1 MAGDDRGVERL
12 EPGVLQDKG
21 VGPGREHRHS
31 PVVVEPER
39 NDTSG
44 REAGPKLANSAE
56 RRVPRQLGVDEDDV
70 RAGLAGAEQAILAS
84 GGEGADLDAWH
95 DPE

>member
-12 EPGVLQDKG
+12 EPGVLQDEG
-21 VGPGREHRHS
+21 VGPGGEHRRP
-31 PVVVEPER
+31 PVGVEPER

-44 REAGPKLANSAE
+44 WEARPKLAGGAE
-56 RRVPRQLGVDEDDV
+56 RRAPRQLGVHEDYV
-70 RAGLAGAEQAILAS
+70 RPGLAGAEQAVLAP